1 MTGRSAR
8 GVDAWW
14 SIPVAASTAAAWW
27 LAGTKGGVSRAPAD
41 GDVGPAG
48 DDDPGAL
55 TSYVGGMVGVKT
67 FTFATSR
74 TFCVLDKVLVALGRT
89 KVVYSLYI
97 LAHPRATG
105 YYHDW
110 NDLYIRPHFY
120 PTSPLTLSH
129 HEHFPAPAISSFARN
144 GRKPFETS
152 FIYIC
157 VCIYCKYAQGT
168 LYIKMDISCGP
179 RLLIYSLRKNLNLM
193 HFTSRSTTFSI
204 SEVYHYNNLL
214 YIDQYL

>member
-8 GVDAWW
+8 GGRRLVIDPCSGVDG
-14 SIPVAASTAAAWW
+14 SSVVAGLDEA
-27 LAGTKGGVSRAPAD
+27 GVSRAPAD
-41 GDVGPAG
+41 GGVGPAG

-55 TSYVGGMVGVKT
+55 TSYVGGTVGVET

-89 KVVYSLYI
+89 KVVYSLYT

-110 NDLYIRPHFY
+110 NDLYIRLYVIYIRPHF
-120 PTSPLTLSH
+120 SPISSLTLSH
-129 HEHFPAPAISSFARN
+129 HERFPIPAVSSSARN

-152 FIYIC
+152 YIYLYMY
-157 VCIYCKYAQGT
+157 VCIYSKYAQGT
-168 LYIKMDISCGP
+168 LYIKMDISCGL
-179 RLLIYSLRKNLNLM
+179 RLLIYSLGKKFELNAF
-193 HFTSRSTTFSI
+193 HES
-204 SEVYHYNNLL
+204 
-214 YIDQYL
+214 